1 MSVTGV
7 QCEKW
12 LHLMI
17 WAMAA
22 PAVNIVLLHLLRW
35 IWWCVQVCK
44 INNEYELQR
53 QSSPH
58 LISWDT
64 RPAPSQQQQ
73 PAPDTGHLVAQVCP
87 NISPAQITSTVT
99 QTLHCLITNITTLS
113 AQYYL
118 ARRVTVSWAVPN
130 ICIFSMDRMFYIR
143 DETKTV
149 NLLNRLHAPF
159 MIIFI
164 TYYLKVVWYVAA
176 SREQCGK

>member
-1 MSVTGV
+1 M
-7 QCEKW
+7 W
-12 LHLMI
+12 LVCNVRSDDT
-17 WAMAA
+17 WWSG
-22 PAVNIVLLHLLRW
+22 RW
-35 IWWCVQVCK
+35 HQQQSTSFFYIFFDGFGDVYRCR
-44 INNEYELQR
+44 INNEYELQW
-53 QSSPH
+53 QSSPQP
-58 LISWDT
+58 ISRDT
-64 RPAPSQQQQ
+64 RPAASQQ

>member
-1 MSVTGV
+1 M
-7 QCEKW
+7 W
-12 LHLMI
+12 LVCNVRSDDT
-17 WAMAA
+17 WWSE
-22 PAVNIVLLHLLRW
+22 RW
-35 IWWCVQVCK
+35 QHQQSTSYFYIFLDEFGDVYRCK

-64 RPAPSQQQQ
+64 RPAASQQQ

-118 ARRVTVSWAVPN
+118 VRRVAVSM
-130 ICIFSMDRMFYIR
+130 CQIFVISNVMDELFYMIY
-143 DETKTV
+143 EGW
-149 NLLNRLHAPF
+149 NQNSEF
-159 MIIFI
+159 MGKI
-164 TYYLKVVWYVAA
+164 TN
-176 SREQCGK
+176 